1 MQVMRLKASATTKQI
16 LLRSFEE
23 ISCTRNPWPP
33 SSHSPWLSCSFMA
46 SATRTVTVPAAA
58 AASDGVRAADA
69 TPGSWAL
76 VSTPASSP
84 TTSETS
90 SDGSSDLSFWFQK
103 MGAPCPEKWARK
115 FYDAGYGD
123 VEEVAALAAADLDNV
138 FTELGVPSGIQKKL
152 RTGIPQFRDGTLA
165 SMPQGD
171 LDATAP
177 VQSEGF
183 NWWFWGCIAV
193 AAVVVAAAGAMVLA
207 KQAAAAEVAAAKA
220 AKEAAAAAAAAAA
233 KAAEEAAA
241 AAAAA
246 AAEEAAAAAAAAA
259 AVAATQEAA
268 VVAGA
273 GVAGSFAVSFMLLPL
288 VVDCLDGETLVTMA
302 DRSKKKIKD
311 VKVGD
316 KILSYNKGKLRV
328 KTVVKV
334 KEGQSNTMRELFLQ
348 TPDGKDFR
356 IKATGG
362 HPFYTKEKDWAV
374 ISPDD
379 AHFDTSKPVKKLS
392 VGDTLVLRS
401 GAGAKLLKIGEALPR
416 QKTYNLSIDGP
427 GTFFVE
433 GILSHSG
440 LPPPKK

>member
-1 MQVMRLKASATTKQI
+1 
-16 LLRSFEE
+16 
-23 ISCTRNPWPP
+23 
-33 SSHSPWLSCSFMA
+33 MA
-46 SATRTVTVPAAA
+46 STTRTVTVPAAA

-69 TPGSWAL
+69 TPGSWAH

-103 MGAPCPEKWARK
+103 MGAPRPEKWARK
-115 FYDAGYGD
+115 FHDAGYGD

-138 FTELGVPSGIQKKL
+138 FTELGVPSGIQNKL

-177 VQSEGF
+177 VQSASF
-183 NWWFWGCIAV
+183 NWWFWGGIAV
-193 AAVVVAAAGAMVLA
+193 AAVVVAAGGAMVLA
-207 KQAAAAEVAAAKA
+207 AQAAAAEA
-220 AKEAAAAAAAAAA
+220 
-233 KAAEEAAA
+233 AAA

-246 AAEEAAAAAAAAA
+246 AAEEAAAASAAAAA
-259 AVAATQEAA
+259 AGTG
-268 VVAGA
+268 VAGA
-273 GVAGSFAVSFMLLPL
+273 LAVGAMLLPL
-288 VVDCLDGETLVTMA
+288 VDCLDGETLVTMA
-302 DRSKKKIKD
+302 DRAKKKIKD

-328 KTVVKV
+328 KTVVEV

-379 AHFDTSKPVKKLS
+379 AHFDASKPVKKLS
-392 VGDTLVLRS
+392 VGDTLVFRS
-401 GAGAKLLKIGEALPR
+401 GAGAKLLKIGEVLPR
-416 QKTYNLSIDGP
+416 QKTYNLAIDGP

>member
-1 MQVMRLKASATTKQI
+1 
-16 LLRSFEE
+16 
-23 ISCTRNPWPP
+23 
-33 SSHSPWLSCSFMA
+33 MA
-46 SATRTVTVPAAA
+46 STTRTVTVAAST
-58 AASDGVRAADA
+58 AASDGVRAAGA

-90 SDGSSDLSFWFQK
+90 SDGSNDLSFWFQK

-177 VQSEGF
+177 VQSASF
-183 NWWFWGCIAV
+183 NWWFWGGIAV
-193 AAVVVAAAGAMVLA
+193 AAVVVAAGGALVLA
-207 KQAAAAEVAAAKA
+207 AQAAAAEA
-220 AKEAAAAAAAAAA
+220 
-233 KAAEEAAA
+233 AAA

-246 AAEEAAAAAAAAA
+246 AAEEAAAASAAAAA
-259 AVAATQEAA
+259 AGTG
-268 VVAGA
+268 VAGA
-273 GVAGSFAVSFMLLPL
+273 LAVGAMLLPL
-288 VVDCLDGETLVTMA
+288 VDCLDGETLVTMA
-302 DRSKKKIKD
+302 DRAKKKIKD

-328 KTVVKV
+328 KTVVEV

-362 HPFYTKEKDWAV
+362 HLHQRKGLGSD
-374 ISPDD
+374 
-379 AHFDTSKPVKKLS
+379 
-392 VGDTLVLRS
+392 
-401 GAGAKLLKIGEALPR
+401 LPR
-416 QKTYNLSIDGP
+416 
-427 GTFFVE
+427 
-433 GILSHSG
+433 
-440 LPPPKK
+440 

>member
-1 MQVMRLKASATTKQI
+1 
-16 LLRSFEE
+16 
-23 ISCTRNPWPP
+23 
-33 SSHSPWLSCSFMA
+33 MA
-46 SATRTVTVPAAA
+46 STTRTVTVPAAA

-69 TPGSWAL
+69 TPGSWAH

-103 MGAPCPEKWARK
+103 MGAPRPEKWARK
-115 FYDAGYGD
+115 FHDAGYGD

-138 FTELGVPSGIQKKL
+138 FTELGVPSGIQNKL

-177 VQSEGF
+177 VQSASF
-183 NWWFWGCIAV
+183 NWWFWGGIAV
-193 AAVVVAAAGAMVLA
+193 AAVVVAAGGGMVLA
-207 KQAAAAEVAAAKA
+207 
-220 AKEAAAAAAAAAA
+220 
-233 KAAEEAAA
+233 
-241 AAAAA
+241 
-246 AAEEAAAAAAAAA
+246 
-259 AVAATQEAA
+259 
-268 VVAGA
+268 A
-273 GVAGSFAVSFMLLPL
+273 GVAGAFAFAGMFALG
-288 VVDCLDGETLVTMA
+288 DCLDGETLVTMA

-328 KTVVKV
+328 KTVVEV

-401 GAGAKLLKIGEALPR
+401 GAGAKLLKIGEVLPR
-416 QKTYNLSIDGP
+416 QKTYNLAIDGP